1 MVSFRGDAE
10 TPPGSKSHMHVSE
23 TDHRWTR
30 PIAAL
35 VALLVIVWIMRTTP
49 TPPSIAPPGALGG
62 LQAPAPLQGQF
73 AREAATAAS
82 PDATGPLAGRTPVVM
97 VGQLALYSGDGS
109 YSAEQ
114 LRALAEPLGD
124 ALGYVSA
131 RTEMQLSAPVAIVFD
146 RRATCGLDGAAYTER
161 RMIVLYA
168 CPDTP
173 TNRAINI
180 LAHELVHQLAY
191 DHYGPAHMQADLIL
205 SEGLATWGAGKYWLG
220 GASDFRGF
228 VQRHYAAQLL
238 PLGTHYR
245 DIGTIDAMNRLYY
258 QWASYVD
265 FVIATRGRATFD
277 ALYTSGRGM
286 QPNTADYGGV
296 LGTDLA
302 GSEQQWKEWL
312 GQ

>member
-1 MVSFRGDAE
+1 
-10 TPPGSKSHMHVSE
+10 MHLSE
-23 TDHRWTR
+23 SDHRWTR

-35 VALLVIVWIMRTTP
+35 VALLVIFWIMRP
-49 TPPSIAPPGALGG
+49 TSPPPSIAPPGALGG
-62 LQAPAPLQGQF
+62 LGAPAPLQGQF
-73 AREAATAAS
+73 APQAAPTTPPAQ
-82 PDATGPLAGRTPVVM
+82 GPLGGRTPVVM
-97 VGQLALYSGDGS
+97 VGQLALYTGDGS

-114 LRALAEPLGD
+114 LGALAEPLGD

-131 RTEMQLSAPVAIVFD
+131 RTEMQLSAPVAIVFE

-161 RMIVLYA
+161 RLIMLYA

-191 DHYGPAHMQADLIL
+191 DRYGPAHMQADLIL

-228 VQRHYAAQLL
+228 VQQHYAAQLL

-258 QWASYVD
+258 QWASFVD
-265 FVIATRGRATFD
+265 FVIATRGRAAFD
-277 ALYTSGRGM
+277 ALYTSGQGM
-286 QPNTADYGGV
+286 RPDTADYSGV
-296 LGTDLA
+296 LGADLA

-312 GQ
+312 SQ